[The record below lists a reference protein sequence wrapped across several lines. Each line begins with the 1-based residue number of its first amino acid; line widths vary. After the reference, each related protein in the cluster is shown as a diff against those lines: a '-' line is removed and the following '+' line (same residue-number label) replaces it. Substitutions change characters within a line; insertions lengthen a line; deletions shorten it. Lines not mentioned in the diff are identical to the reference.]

1 MLHLYRNVGL
11 VLFSFESYYPT
22 PKTTISLQF
31 IPDPHTDA
39 QIRQVMGSQ
48 SDALAVPARK
58 SQQPQDVA
66 FGQARLSP
74 TMRIGRGGSYYN
86 LAQLMKFLNVSL
98 VWHCLAEKK
107 HLSKDSRDNIYLNGS
122 GYAAS
127 KLNTVQDCSS
137 KRCLCTQE
145 DCWSYSATPFRRLF
159 QCQTSTCIDDEQ
171 NSPQSRLIH
180 DVYETTWMGA
190 DWISTNFSAA

>member
-22 PKTTISLQF
+22 LKTTISLQF

-107 HLSKDSRDNIYLNGS
+107 
-122 GYAAS
+122 
-127 KLNTVQDCSS
+127 
-137 KRCLCTQE
+137 
-145 DCWSYSATPFRRLF
+145 TP
-159 QCQTSTCIDDEQ
+159 QQ
-171 NSPQSRLIH
+171 
-180 DVYETTWMGA
+180 G
-190 DWISTNFSAA
+190 